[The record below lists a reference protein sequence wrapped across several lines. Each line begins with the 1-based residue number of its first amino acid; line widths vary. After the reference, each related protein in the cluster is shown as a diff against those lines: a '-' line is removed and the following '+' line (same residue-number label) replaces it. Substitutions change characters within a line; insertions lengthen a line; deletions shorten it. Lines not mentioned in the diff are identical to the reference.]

1 MDEKKVI
8 LRLANDF
15 NTLSELTAIH
25 EAHRSEDNRIDGL
38 SQELT
43 GRLAQVKEYLK
54 EMVKL
59 TPRATLCYQL
69 YTFSCYACVDGE
81 DAASDKRKRLEVK
94 YEAVKI
100 IFDDR
105 KA

>member
-15 NTLSELTAIH
+15 NTLSEIIAVH

-59 TPRATLCYQL
+59 TPRTTLCYL
-69 YTFSCYACVDGE
+69 LCTLSCHAYVGDEEAVN
-81 DAASDKRKRLEVK
+81 DKRKRLEVK
-94 YEAVKI
+94 YKAVKI